1 MQKSDRSV
9 WEMRRIWLVG
19 FLLLPFLLALTAWM
33 GFNHAKEQALQ
44 QADERLNLYA
54 SSFEGAINKYDYL
67 PWMIAQ
73 TPDVKRLLDYPES
86 PLTDDINAFLV
97 QTRSTSLADEVYL
110 MDEQGLTLASS
121 NFQQPESFV
130 GNNYRFRPY
139 FSDAIRSGRG
149 SFFAIGTTTGLPGYF
164 LSERVSSQSGEHVG
178 VAVVKVDLEPL
189 QADWQLAAEKVFVSD
204 SNNIIVLSS
213 HPQWKYRYMDPLS
226 DNQLDDIRRNRQ
238 FDTVELQPLGV
249 QHSNYFKVM
258 PDTDGETTGYLN
270 KTLELSPP
278 GWSIHYL
285 VPVLPLYQFAFLTA
299 GLVLILYI
307 LCLTG
312 ILWMRERSRRT
323 QAALKAEQRLRALND
338 SLEDQVIDRTAELE
352 KRTSELQRIQRE
364 LVQSE
369 KLAALGIM
377 AAGLSHELNQPLTAV
392 RTYAA
397 SGRKL
402 LTRALYEQVD
412 TALDKIMTLTSRM
425 SDITSQLKVF
435 VRQAPTQAQPV
446 DWSARIDFVLEMLEH
461 RIQQQQVTIQ
471 ANYPTQALIRA
482 DDARIEQILVNL
494 LSNALDAVSSTPDPQ
509 VSLRLYENNAGWLLQ
524 VDDNGPG
531 FAPEQIKHLFEP
543 FYSTKNVGQGM
554 GLGLFICYGLVQ
566 DLGGSIRAESPAEGG
581 ARFEV
586 WLPMCEQKASAA

>member
-19 FLLLPFLLALTAWM
+19 FLLLPFLLALTAWL
-33 GFNHAKEQALQ
+33 GFNQAKERALQ

-73 TPDVKRLLDYPES
+73 TPDVRRLLDQPDT
-86 PLTDDINAFLV
+86 PLTNSINAFLAR
-97 QTRSTSLADEVYL
+97 TRSTSLADEVYL
-110 MDEQGLTLASS
+110 MDAQGLTLASS
-121 NFQQPESFV
+121 NYQEAESFV

-149 SFFAIGTTTGLPGYF
+149 EFFAIGTTTGLPGYF
-164 LSERVSSQSGEHVG
+164 LSERVSSLNGELKG

-204 SNNIIVLSS
+204 TNNIIVLSS
-213 HPQWKYRYMDPLS
+213 HPEWKYRYIDDLS

-238 FDTVELQPLGV
+238 FDAIELKPLGV
-249 QHSNYFKVM
+249 KRNDYFQVM
-258 PDTDGETTGYLN
+258 PEAEGETAGYLN
-270 KTLELSPP
+270 KTLELSRP

-307 LCLTG
+307 LCITG
-312 ILWMRERSRRT
+312 ILWMRERSRRA

-338 SLEDQVIDRTAELE
+338 SLEDQVLDRTAELE

-402 LTRALYEQVD
+402 LTRALYEQAD
-412 TALDKIMTLTSRM
+412 TALDKIMTLTNRM

-435 VRQAPTQAQPV
+435 VRQAPAQSQPV
-446 DWSARIDFVLEMLEH
+446 DWSARINFVLEMLEH
-461 RIQQQQVTIQ
+461 RINQQQVSIQ
-471 ANYPTQALIRA
+471 ADYPPQALIRA

-494 LSNALDAVSSTPDPQ
+494 LSNALDAVSTTSDPQ
-509 VSLRLYENNAGWLLQ
+509 IHIRLYEQNNGWLLQ
-524 VDDNGPG
+524 VEDNGPG
-531 FAPEQIKHLFEP
+531 FAAEQIKHLFEP

-554 GLGLFICYGLVQ
+554 GLGLFICYGLIQ
-566 DLGGSIRAESPAEGG
+566 DLDGSIRAECLAQGG

-586 WLPMCEQKASAA
+586 WLPLSEQKATAA

>member
-1 MQKSDRSV
+1 
-9 WEMRRIWLVG
+9 MRRIWLVG
-19 FLLLPFLLALTAWM
+19 FLLLPFLLALTAWL
-33 GFNHAKEQALQ
+33 GFSHAREQALQ

-73 TPDVKRLLDYPES
+73 TPDVKRLLDQPDT
-86 PLTDDINAFLV
+86 PLTNNINAFLAR
-97 QTRSTSLADEVYL
+97 TRSTSLADEIYL
-110 MDEQGLTLASS
+110 MDAQGLTLASS
-121 NFQQPESFV
+121 NYQEAESFI

-139 FSDAIRSGRG
+139 FSDAIRSGYG
-149 SFFAIGTTTGLPGYF
+149 EFFAIGTTTGLPGYF
-164 LSERVSSQSGEHVG
+164 LSERVSSLSEEHQG

-204 SNNIIVLSS
+204 TNNIIVLSS
-213 HPQWKYRYMDPLS
+213 HPEWKYRYIDALS

-238 FDTVELQPLGV
+238 FDAIELKPLGV
-249 QHSNYFKVM
+249 KRSHYFQVM
-258 PDTDGETTGYLN
+258 PEADGETAGYLN
-270 KTLELSPP
+270 KTLELSRP

-307 LCLTG
+307 LCITG
-312 ILWMRERSRRT
+312 VLWMRERSRRA
-323 QAALKAEQRLRALND
+323 QAALSAEQRLRALND
-338 SLEDQVIDRTAELE
+338 SLEDQVMDRTAELE

-425 SDITSQLKVF
+425 SNITSQLKVF
-435 VRQAPTQAQPV
+435 VRQAPAQFQPV

-461 RIQQQQVTIQ
+461 RINQQQVAIQ
-471 ANYPTQALIRA
+471 SDYPPQALIRA

-494 LSNALDAVSSTPDPQ
+494 LSNALDAVSSTSEPQ
-509 VSLRLYENNAGWLLQ
+509 VSIRLREKNGGWRLQ
-524 VDDNGPG
+524 VEDNGPG

-554 GLGLFICYGLVQ
+554 GLGLFICYGLIQ
-566 DLGGSIRAESPAEGG
+566 DLGGSIRAECPAEGG

-586 WLPMCEQKASAA
+586 WLPLSEQKVTAA

>member
-1 MQKSDRSV
+1 MHKSDRSL

-19 FLLLPFLLALTAWM
+19 FLLLPFLLAFAAWI
-33 GFNHAKEQALQ
+33 GFQHAKEQALQ
-44 QADERLNLYA
+44 QAGERLNLYA

-73 TPDVKRLLDYPES
+73 TPDVRRLLDHPDS
-86 PLTDDINAFLV
+86 SLTDDINSFLAD
-97 QTRSTSLADEVYL
+97 TRNTSLADEVYL

-121 NFQQPESFV
+121 NFQHPDSFV

-139 FSDAIRSGRG
+139 FTEAIRSGRG

-164 LSERVSSQSGEHVG
+164 LSERVTSESGEQAG

-204 SNNIIVLSS
+204 NNSIIVLSS
-213 HPQWKYRYMDPLS
+213 HPQWKYRYIDVLS
-226 DNQLDDIRRNRQ
+226 EEQLDAIRRNRQ
-238 FDTVELQPLGV
+238 FDTVELKPLGV
-249 QHSNYFKVM
+249 QHNNHFKVM
-258 PDTDGETTGYLN
+258 PETDGETAGYLN
-270 KTLELSPP
+270 QTLDLSPS

-285 VPVLPLYQFAFLTA
+285 VPVLPLYQFALLVA

-312 ILWMRERSRRT
+312 VLWMRERSRRA

-338 SLEDQVIDRTAELE
+338 SLEDQVKE
-352 KRTSELQRIQRE
+352 RTSELQRIQRE

-402 LTRALYEQVD
+402 LTRALYQQVD

-435 VRQAPTQAQPV
+435 VRQAPALSQPV

-461 RIQQQQVTIQ
+461 RIQQQQVSLH
-471 ANYPTQALIRA
+471 ADYPPQALVRA

-509 VSLRLYENNAGWLLQ
+509 VKISLQENNQGWLLQ
-524 VDDNGPG
+524 VEDNGPG
-531 FAPEQIKHLFEP
+531 FASEQIKHLFEP

-566 DLGGSIRAESPAEGG
+566 DLDGHIRAESPPEGG

-586 WLPMCEQKASAA
+586 WLPFSEQKARAA

>member
-1 MQKSDRSV
+1 MHKSDRSV
-9 WEMRRIWLVG
+9 WEMRRIWLIG
-19 FLLLPFLLALTAWM
+19 FLLLPFLLAFAAWV

-44 QADERLNLYA
+44 QAGERLNLYA

-73 TPDVKRLLDYPES
+73 TPDVKRLLDHPDS
-86 PLTDDINAFLV
+86 PLTKDINAFLAY
-97 QTRSTSLADEVYL
+97 TRNTSLADEVFL
-110 MDEQGLTLASS
+110 MDAQGLTLASS
-121 NFQQPESFV
+121 NFQEAGSFV

-164 LSERVSSQSGEHVG
+164 LSERVSSESGEQVG

-204 SNNIIVLSS
+204 NNSIIVLSS
-213 HPQWKYRYMDPLS
+213 HPQWKYRYIDALS
-226 DNQLDDIRRNRQ
+226 ESQLEEIRRNRQ
-238 FDTVELQPLGV
+238 FDSVELKPLGV
-249 QHSNYFKVM
+249 QHRNHFKVM
-258 PDTDGETTGYLN
+258 PETDGETTGYLN
-270 KTLELSPP
+270 KSLELSPS

-285 VPVLPLYQFAFLTA
+285 VAVLPLYQFAFLTG

-307 LCLTG
+307 LCLIG
-312 ILWMRERSRRT
+312 VLWMRERSRRT

-338 SLEDQVIDRTAELE
+338 SLEDQVMDRTAELE

-369 KLAALGIM
+369 KLAALGVM

-402 LTRALYEQVD
+402 LTRALYEQVG

-435 VRQAPTQAQPV
+435 VRQAPALSQPV

-461 RIQQQQVTIQ
+461 RIQQQQVSLHTD
-471 ANYPTQALIRA
+471 YPPQALVRA

-494 LSNALDAVSSTPDPQ
+494 LSNALDAVSSTPNPQ
-509 VSLRLYENNAGWLLQ
+509 VRISLQENNEGWLLQ
-524 VDDNGPG
+524 VEDNGPG

-566 DLGGSIRAESPAEGG
+566 DLGGNLRAESPTEGG

-586 WLPMCEQKASAA
+586 WLPLSEQKATAA